1 MLTVIK
7 SYEIEKEIQDKM
19 KKRKYLSFP
28 VYLQKLKVCIVNF
41 SVITLQELDFLK
53 IHTIT

>member
-19 KKRKYLSFP
+19 KKRTYLSFP
-28 VYLQKLKVCIVNF
+28 VYLQKLKLRIVNF
-41 SVITLQELDFLK
+41 SVITL
-53 IHTIT
+53 